1 MTDNPTGLGFLPG
14 LLHAWYIISITPD
27 PTYEELVD
35 AERSAGGGT
44 VTYYY
49 VQQGRLQNPSQGGYG
64 TVNSTPNSQ
73 FPIAR
78 EDGFVRPADQQAQ
91 PGSSETAPPTYAQ
104 AVRGDNK
111 VQRS

>member
-1 MTDNPTGLGFLPG
+1 M
-14 LLHAWYIISITPD
+14 HAWYIISITPD

-35 AERSAGGGT
+35 AERAQGGT

-49 VQQGRLQNPSQGGYG
+49 VQHGNQQPGPNAGYG

-73 FPIAR
+73 FPIAQ
-78 EDGFVRPADQQAQ
+78 ENGFVRPPNAPTQA
-91 PGSSETAPPTYAQ
+91 GASSDTAPPTYAQ

-111 VQRS
+111 IQKS